1 MKPSSSSSA
10 SDEGAE
16 VRAARPVV
24 ADIPVHVIT
33 GSACFDCRLPFRPPE
48 QVLPVP
54 YDLSGLRAA
63 LRHAACP
70 QAASKG

>member
-10 SDEGAE
+10 PGEGSE
-16 VRAARPVV
+16 MRAARPVV

-33 GSACFDCRLPFRPPE
+33 GAACFNCRLPFRPPE
-48 QVLPVP
+48 RVLPVP

-63 LRHAACP
+63 LRHDTCP